1 VQRKRE
7 KSSSTKDARMMS
19 FQKDM
24 ERLRN
29 DKYQTGAKRV
39 KATANEPT
47 RLTKNSQWCYV
58 VQEVVVLQPKS

>member
-1 VQRKRE
+1 
-7 KSSSTKDARMMS
+7 MS